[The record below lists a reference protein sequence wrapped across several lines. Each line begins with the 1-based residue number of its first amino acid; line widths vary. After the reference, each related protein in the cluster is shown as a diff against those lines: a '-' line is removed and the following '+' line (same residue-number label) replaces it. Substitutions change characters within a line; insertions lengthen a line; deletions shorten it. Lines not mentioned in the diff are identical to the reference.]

1 VQRILALLLILPLA
15 LGACGE
21 ENALSSTTPT
31 PAPSP
36 SVSAPTSTVS
46 SSLPP
51 TTTASTAAAATSST
65 TTSTTSAAPNQESL
79 DRSVLTL
86 GVGEEASGRFE
97 IIPNQQTRVTSAR
110 GSYWVLPDG
119 NVYTRLDLDAG
130 LIADEMTALVEEV
143 AVGSPALAGTSLLAR
158 MEDHYRGTEFQ
169 VGITDVVRWFDL
181 RIPSLEI
188 LEQANVILGAGVFPG
203 GSVPEE
209 CRQSLAAYETAAR
222 AWVRELDPGILP
234 GTTWQFPVADYDAA
248 LSAQVPGAEACGE
261 PLAEQTGE
269 AAPEIEFRVS
279 ARESG
284 TMIEVLADDGLY
296 TDHDPTLM
304 FSVLMQPDDSV
315 GAIPEPRHPE
325 PLLGLFSTYLVA
337 VGGCGELPWAHTQFA
352 GGDTW
357 VDPTEE
363 PLVGVTFLA
372 DRLVCDSKVP
382 GDAVSP

>member
-1 VQRILALLLILPLA
+1 MA
-15 LGACGE
+15 
-21 ENALSSTTPT
+21 
-31 PAPSP
+31 
-36 SVSAPTSTVS
+36 

-51 TTTASTAAAATSST
+51 ATTASTAAAAASSTST
-65 TTSTTSAAPNQESL
+65 TTTTATPSQETL

-86 GVGEEASGRFE
+86 GVGEEVSGRFE
-97 IIPNQQTRVTSAR
+97 ILPNQQTRVTSAQ
-110 GSYWVLPDG
+110 GTYWVLPDG
-119 NVYTRLDLDAG
+119 NIYTRLDLDAE
-130 LIADEMTALVEEV
+130 LIADEMAALVGEV
-143 AVGSPALAGTSLLAR
+143 TVASPALAGTSLATR
-158 MEDHYRGTEFQ
+158 MENHYRGVEFQ

-181 RIPSLEI
+181 RIPSLET

-222 AWVRELDPGILP
+222 AWVRELDPGILT

-248 LSAQVPGAEACGE
+248 LAEQVPGVEACGE

-269 AAPEIEFRVS
+269 AAPEVEFRVS

-304 FSVLMQPDDSV
+304 FSVLLQPDDSV
-315 GAIPEPRHPE
+315 GVIPEPRHSE
-325 PLLGLFSTYLVA
+325 PLLGLVSTYLVA

-372 DRLVCDSKVP
+372 DRLVCASKVP